1 MSGMGRTIAV
11 IDIGKTNAKVVLVD
25 ADTLSEVA
33 VRTTPNGVID
43 APPYPHYDTER
54 LWTFILDSLAEL
66 NAERPINAISVTTH
80 GATAVLVDADGALA
94 LPVLDY
100 EYAGPQTVLAEF
112 SAIRPRF
119 EETGTPT
126 LPGGLNAG
134 LQIYWQS
141 KTFPEAFALTRHI
154 LMYAQYWSFR
164 LTGVAA
170 SEVTSLGCHADLWEP
185 RNGRFSSLVSGQGWL
200 DHLPPLHKASE
211 VLGPILPDLA
221 ARAGLSPEIPVH
233 CGIHDSN
240 ASLLPY
246 VLTMPSPYAVV
257 STGTWVI
264 VLAMGAKEVPLDEE
278 RDTLVNVNAL
288 GEPVPSARFMGGRA
302 FSLLGGTN
310 APVGDDA
317 LRSVLEKRAMLL
329 PAIPDDSGPFRGR
342 TATWT
347 VPRAQLSDAEVQAV
361 IAFHL
366 ALMTATCLDLIGAD
380 GPVIVEGPFAANA
393 AYLRMLGAA
402 TGRQI
407 LKGGG
412 ATGTSAGAACLA
424 TDHVAQPDL
433 QPVEPRHDAA
443 MRDYALAWAALAER
457 SEDV

>member
-1 MSGMGRTIAV
+1 MTEGKTIAV

-25 ADTLSEVA
+25 GTTLRDVA

-43 APPYPHYDTER
+43 AGPYPHHDTDR
-54 LWTFILDSLAEL
+54 LWSFIRESLAAL
-66 NAERPINAISVTTH
+66 NTERPIDAISVTTH
-80 GATAVLVDADGALA
+80 GATAVLVDAAGGLA

-100 EYAGPQTVLAEF
+100 EYPGPQDVLAGF
-112 SAIRPRF
+112 ARVRPRF

-134 LQIYWQS
+134 LQLYWQS
-141 KTFPEAFALTRHI
+141 RRFPEAFARTRHI
-154 LMYAQYWSFR
+154 LMYAQYWTFR

-185 RNGRFSSLVSGQGWL
+185 RNGRFSRLVRNEGWL
-200 DHLPPLHKASE
+200 ELMPPVRRASD
-211 VLGPILPDLA
+211 VLGPLLPEIA
-221 ARAGLSPEIPVH
+221 AATGLSPAVPVH

-246 VLTMPSPYAVV
+246 VLTMPPPYAVV
-257 STGTWVI
+257 STGTWVV
-264 VLAMGAKEVPLDEE
+264 VLAMGGRDVPLDEN

-302 FSLLGGTN
+302 FALLGGTN
-310 APVGDDA
+310 AAVSGRA
-317 LRSVLEKRAMLL
+317 LHAVLQKGAMLL

-342 TATWT
+342 QARWT
-347 VPRAQLSDAEVQAV
+347 VPREELSEDEAQVV

-366 ALMTATCLDLIGAD
+366 ALMTATCLDLIGAG
-380 GPVIVEGPFAANA
+380 GPVIVEGPFAANE
-393 AYLRMLGAA
+393 AYLVMLEAA
-402 TGRQI
+402 TGRRV
-407 LKGGG
+407 LTGGG

-424 TDHVAQPDL
+424 ADTVPAPPL
-433 QPVEPRHDAA
+433 APFEGRSLPGAAGYAAAWRRAVETAG
-443 MRDYALAWAALAER
+443 
-457 SEDV
+457 